1 MNAKPVIVGGGPAG
15 MSAAMELARHGV
27 ECVLLDEA
35 SRVGGVVYRGPL
47 REGVVLDYLG
57 ERYRDNMQALHREF
71 EQHRARVDIRLNTRI
86 VGGSDN
92 ELFALSQDDQVAPIP
107 YSQLLLAAG
116 CHERSVPFP
125 GWTTPGVIMLGGLQ
139 LQIKS
144 GVVKPLG
151 RTVLVGTG
159 PLLPLVACQLHR
171 AGAEVAG
178 VYEASA
184 FGRLAKEAIALL
196 NQPQLFL
203 DGLSMVAYLKR
214 HGIPL
219 HYGWGVVEA
228 HGEAELSEVTVAP
241 YDADWNA
248 DLTRTRRFP
257 AQTLAVG
264 YGFIPRTQLT
274 QQMGL
279 EHHYADDGFLKPA
292 SDDWQRSSR
301 DNIHLAGDIGGLRG
315 GEAAMISGR
324 IAALSMLLQLGKLD
338 ERQALS
344 QRQRLLDELASILRF
359 RKGIDS
365 FTRRGRGQLALPARD
380 TVICR
385 CEHAT
390 RQDIDT
396 ALEQGVNDLIS
407 LKMRTRVSMGD
418 CQGKMCVG
426 YCSDRLREH
435 TGKRDVGWIRPRFP
449 LDPLPF
455 SAFSA
460 IDAQQTEEEI

>member
-1 MNAKPVIVGGGPAG
+1 MSAKPVIVGGGPAG

-27 ECVLLDEA
+27 DSVLLDEA

-57 ERYRDNMQALHREF
+57 ERYRENMQALHREF
-71 EQHRARVDIRLNTRI
+71 EQYRNRVDTRLDTRI
-86 VGGSDN
+86 VGGGDG
-92 ELFALSQDDQVAPIP
+92 ELFALTPDEQVEAIP

-125 GWTTPGVIMLGGLQ
+125 GWTLPGVIMLGGLQ

-151 RTVLVGTG
+151 RTALVGTG

-171 AGAEVAG
+171 AGVEVAG

-214 HGIPL
+214 HGVPL

-228 HGEAELSEVTVAP
+228 HGEAELGEVTVAP
-241 YDADWNA
+241 YDAEWHA
-248 DLTRTRRFP
+248 DLTRSRRLQV
-257 AQTLAVG
+257 QTLAVG

-279 EHHYADDGFLKPA
+279 EHRYDDDGYLKPVN
-292 SDDWQRSSR
+292 DDWQRSSR
-301 DNIHLAGDIGGLRG
+301 DNVHLAGDIGGLRG
-315 GEAAMISGR
+315 GDAAVLTGR

-338 ERQALS
+338 QAQALS
-344 QRQRLLDELASILRF
+344 RRQACLDEL
-359 RKGIDS
+359 
-365 FTRRGRGQLALPARD
+365 
-380 TVICR
+380 
-385 CEHAT
+385 
-390 RQDIDT
+390 
-396 ALEQGVNDLIS
+396 
-407 LKMRTRVSMGD
+407 
-418 CQGKMCVG
+418 
-426 YCSDRLREH
+426 
-435 TGKRDVGWIRPRFP
+435 
-449 LDPLPF
+449 
-455 SAFSA
+455 
-460 IDAQQTEEEI
+460 